1 MNYMKTTLL
10 LAGLTAL
17 FGGIGYVVA
26 GQGGMLIALLI
37 AVGMNVFAWWNSGA
51 MVLRMHNAQEIGPG
65 DMPGLHRMVQELAQ
79 RAGLPMPKLYIIHE
93 AQPNAFA
100 TGRNPEN
107 AAVAVNTGL
116 LDLLTEEE
124 VAGVVAHELAHVRN
138 RDTLTMTITATLAG
152 AISMIAQMGQ
162 FGMLFGGGRDGENRS
177 NPIVMLLMTI
187 LAPLAAMLVQ
197 MAISRTREYS
207 ADRLGG
213 QICGNPLALAGALKK
228 LENYAHR
235 IPNEAAEAAPATA
248 HMFIINP
255 LSGRNMDNLFTT
267 HPNTENRI
275 HALREQAAEMGV
287 IGPSPWGASSR
298 HRAPAAPPPV
308 STTHNPWA

>member
-17 FGGIGYVVA
+17 FGAIGYMVG
-26 GQGGMLIALLI
+26 GQGGMMIALLM
-37 AVGMNVFAWWNSGA
+37 AAAMNVFSWWNSGA
-51 MVLRMHNAQEIGPG
+51 MVLRMHNAQPVSPAEAPN
-65 DMPGLHRMVQELAQ
+65 LYRLTEELAH

-93 AQPNAFA
+93 NQPNAFA
-100 TGRNPEN
+100 TGRNPQN

-116 LDLLTEEE
+116 MDLLSDEEI
-124 VAGVVAHELAHVRN
+124 AGVIAHELAHVHN

-162 FGMLFGGGRDGENRS
+162 FGMMFGGNRDGENRP
-177 NPIVMLLMTI
+177 NPIVGILMMV
-187 LAPLAAMLVQ
+187 LAPMAAMLVQ

-207 ADRLGG
+207 ADKLGAEL
-213 QICGNPLALAGALKK
+213 CGNPLALASALQK
-228 LENYAHR
+228 LDNYARR

-255 LSGRNMDNLFTT
+255 LTGRNMDNLFTT
-267 HPNTENRI
+267 HPATENRI
-275 HALREQAAEMGV
+275 HALREQAAQMGV
-287 IGPSPWGASSR
+287 IGPTPWSSTPPQR
-298 HRAPAAPPPV
+298 PQAPPPA
-308 STTHNPWA
+308 NPWA